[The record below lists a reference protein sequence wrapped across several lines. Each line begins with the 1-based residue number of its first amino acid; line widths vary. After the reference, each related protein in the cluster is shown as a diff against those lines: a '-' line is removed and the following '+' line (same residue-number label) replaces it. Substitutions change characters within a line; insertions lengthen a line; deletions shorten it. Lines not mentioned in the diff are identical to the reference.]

1 MASRRDFLRSL
12 VAIPLS
18 ATALRL
24 ANVPTGAKAYKLA
37 RQRVGGNLYVY
48 AQASGRIN
56 TGDILAWQ
64 PNGTVARAD
73 DRLSGWVAGVS
84 VESVTSGAYGWVQTA
99 GVATVMVS
107 S

>member
-18 ATALRL
+18 ATAMRL
-24 ANVPTGAKAYKLA
+24 ANVPTGAKVCKLA

-48 AQASGRIN
+48 AQASGRIDI
-56 TGDILAWQ
+56 GDILAWQ
-64 PNGTVARAD
+64 PDGTVARAD
-73 DRLSGWVAGVS
+73 DMLSGWVAGVS
-84 VESVTSGAYGWVQTA
+84 VESLTSGAYGWLQTA
-99 GVATVMVS
+99 GVTTVRVS